1 MEDTKSKTESA
12 QSNPI
17 SKLKSKTDRK
27 RLRQCK
33 ITGPNAFVNIL
44 KDGLKTYGCGY
55 NHNLHT
61 ERECTPET

>member
-12 QSNPI
+12 QSNSV
-17 SKLKSKTDRK
+17 SKLKSKTYRK
-27 RLRQCK
+27 SVRQCK

-44 KDGLKTYGCGY
+44 KDSLKTYGCGY

-61 ERECTPET
+61 ENECTPET